1 MHLFVP
7 LALVPE
13 EQADPAQVIAADPID
28 SSRKMRV
35 VEAFSVDAFV
45 RAWIDLLLGG
55 GGEASGPVR
64 LHDDLD
70 VLIERHEEPEKAL
83 HGKLPELAACF

>member
-13 EQADPAQVIAADPID
+13 EQADPAQVIAADSCYGSED
-28 SSRKMRV
+28 MRV

-45 RAWIDLLLGG
+45 RAWIDLVVQDGS
-55 GGEASGPVR
+55 EASGPVR
-64 LHDDLD
+64 L
-70 VLIERHEEPEKAL
+70 RT
-83 HGKLPELAACF
+83 GRTGYLARAGLEA